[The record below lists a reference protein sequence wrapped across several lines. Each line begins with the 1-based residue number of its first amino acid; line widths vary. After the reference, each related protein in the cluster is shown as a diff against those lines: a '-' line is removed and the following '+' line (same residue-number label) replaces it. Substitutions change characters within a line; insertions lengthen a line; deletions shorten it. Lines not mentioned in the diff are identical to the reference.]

1 MRLSILLDSAPVSSF
16 TRLTS
21 WKTLCFDFAYSSR
34 SDYSRSALSKL
45 FSIIFLVGYI
55 SVGSIDDAGCLCCLP
70 CRSSVRR
77 AKRQKN
83 STHSFIKT
91 PNGVLTC
98 STSLSCVF
106 RESVGLHFVFA
117 SSSLFV
123 PRQKLLPLLRDFV
136 SAKFPNGRE
145 KRRFTNRGR
154 RILPTRADSRL
165 KRIGQK
171 SNSAKKALVTFSPA
185 SYGSLREVSPVKRD
199 APSPLRNIDPDDP
212 PRFGEAFAPTT
223 GGFA

>member
-1 MRLSILLDSAPVSSF
+1 MPLLSSLPILGAPSETTKEFDAFFYKDTERGIKPVQH
-16 TRLTS
+16 
-21 WKTLCFDFAYSSR
+21 LCRAFFASP
-34 SDYSRSALSKL
+34 
-45 FSIIFLVGYI
+45 
-55 SVGSIDDAGCLCCLP
+55 SV
-70 CRSSVRR
+70 
-77 AKRQKN
+77 
-83 STHSFIKT
+83 FI
-91 PNGVLTC
+91 
-98 STSLSCVF
+98 
-106 RESVGLHFVFA
+106 FVFA

-123 PRQKLLPLLRDFV
+123 ARQKLLPLLRDFV

-199 APSPLRNIDPDDP
+199 APNPLRNIDPDDP